1 MASSAPLEGVI
12 LVDCAKANV
21 KYGLEAAAK
30 QCGYGQDLA
39 GFQAAL
45 TSACQAMGVSVD
57 GFDDF
62 DVLAE
67 NQEQMKPPGIEVS
80 PDSPSDL

>member
-1 MASSAPLEGVI
+1 MASSKPLEGVI
-12 LVDCAKANV
+12 LIDCAKANV
-21 KYGLEAAAK
+21 KYGLGAAAE
-30 QCGYGQDLA
+30 QCGYGQDLE

-45 TSACQAMGVSVD
+45 TSACQAMGVSIN

-62 DVLAE
+62 DTLAE
-67 NQEQMKPPGIEVS
+67 NQEQVKPPGIEVS